1 MTSSTMAIFSKGL
14 DTDYFAILRE
24 LPIYSALMVNID
36 SDVFFITG
44 NIEDRLS
51 LTANHPDFTIKRHP
65 LLSCMQLT
73 QLFFV
78 VQSYFTASAAPDLA
92 N

>member
-36 SDVFFITG
+36 SDVF
-44 NIEDRLS
+44 RMS